1 MCALLRYTAADRGS
15 LELSHHQ
22 TAALPHTATPAYSE
36 TMQHLP
42 DRRRFELSHTAIT
55 TDI

>member
-1 MCALLRYTAADRGS
+1 MYALLRYTAADRGS